1 MIRTEAGKLDVGYG
15 EGEEAEER
23 VREKAVARDSDEPE
37 VAVTLTSY
45 VPGAALEVER
55 LRVEVAEPPEDTDA
69 ELGSRVNMGPEGDTL
84 AAKLTVPAKPFW
96 LVTMMVALPNEPII
110 MLNEE
115 WFEVTEKSGPTTI
128 TVTLVKCVFPPPDPV
143 VETLYEPGVA
153 ELPTVTFKIVVPGL
167 EGVTPTL
174 VVLRAAIIPVGA
186 VGVVNVT
193 VAEKPFKLDTV
204 SVNACDDP
212 WFMVRLEELGDVRKS
227 GCSTM
232 NLPCIGPWCTKHQYV

>member
-1 MIRTEAGKLDVGYG
+1 M
-15 EGEEAEER
+15 
-23 VREKAVARDSDEPE
+23 AVI
-37 VAVTLTSY
+37 LTMY
-45 VPGAALEVER
+45 VPGAAFEVER

-115 WFEVTEKSGPTTI
+115 WFEVTEKSGPATT
-128 TVTLVKCVFPPPDPV
+128 TEMLVKCVFPPPDAV

-153 ELPTVTFKIVVPGL
+153 ELPTVTFRIVVPGL

-174 VVLRAAIIPVGA
+174 VVLRAAVIPGGV

-193 VAEKPFKLDTV
+193 VPEKPFKLDTV
-204 SVNACDDP
+204 SVSAWDDP
-212 WFMVRLEELGDVRKS
+212 WFMVRLEELGDVEKS

-232 NLPCIGPWCTKHQYV
+232 NLPCIGPWCMKHQYV